1 MRAAIVSI
9 GSELL
14 HGVITDTNATFLAQE
29 LTNLGIDVAEV
40 VQVGDDLE
48 RLTATFARLFD
59 HVELIVSTGGLG
71 PTDDDLT
78 RETLAAVCN
87 ETPQVD
93 LELLEQI
100 RAHFA
105 SRGLSMPEG
114 NEKQAWLI
122 PSAEAIPNPMGT
134 APGWFV
140 RCRGKIAV
148 AMPGPPRENQPMWSQ
163 RVAQRILPELTVD
176 AIVSRTIKTIGIGES
191 AAEREIKD
199 LVRQR
204 PPITATYAKSDGVHV
219 RITAMAQSH
228 SEARVLLDS
237 TRNEVLR
244 RLAPYAYGEEGD
256 SLAYAIL
263 QPLATLGVRM
273 AVWEAGSAGRLTNLL
288 QSDDLV
294 AQVVAVTRSMT
305 YQQAC
310 FEIGAIEA
318 PERVALRCA
327 RDAALTT
334 GNGTAAALAVDIDFS
349 SDALQPGVGR
359 GSIGLAFV
367 HPDDEL
373 SRAHEVTAVPD
384 EIRRRATLWAA
395 DFLFSAIR
403 DATAAR
409 LE

>member
-1 MRAAIVSI
+1 
-9 GSELL
+9 
-14 HGVITDTNATFLAQE
+14 
-29 LTNLGIDVAEV
+29 
-40 VQVGDDLE
+40 
-48 RLTATFARLFD
+48 
-59 HVELIVSTGGLG
+59 
-71 PTDDDLT
+71 
-78 RETLAAVCN
+78 
-87 ETPQVD
+87 
-93 LELLEQI
+93 
-100 RAHFA
+100 
-105 SRGLSMPEG
+105 
-114 NEKQAWLI
+114 
-122 PSAEAIPNPMGT
+122 
-134 APGWFV
+134 
-140 RCRGKIAV
+140 
-148 AMPGPPRENQPMWSQ
+148 MWRQ

-199 LVRQR
+199 IVRQR

-219 RITAMAQSH
+219 RITAMAQNH
-228 SEARVLLDS
+228 TEARVLLDS
-237 TRNEVLR
+237 TRAEVLR

-294 AQVVAVTRSMT
+294 AHVVAETRGMT
-305 YQQAC
+305 YRHAC
-310 FEIGAIEA
+310 FEIGAIES

-327 RDAALTT
+327 REAAKTN
-334 GNGTAAALAVDIDFS
+334 GNGTATALAVDIDFS
-349 SDALQPGVGR
+349 ADGLPPGAGR
-359 GSIGLAFV
+359 GSIGIAFV

-395 DFLFSAIR
+395 DFLFAAIR